1 MKTES
6 CCSNATGP
14 IAVCVPSTKKEKMEA
29 IVALSHAVEEL
40 AKALNSTHLV
50 ANIQNCSIDQRGN
63 TADGTAGIFIGGV
76 E

>member
-1 MKTES
+1 MKNKKKHNT
-6 CCSNATGP
+6 NTGP

-29 IVALSHAVEEL
+29 IVALSNAVVEL

-50 ANIQNCSIDQRGN
+50 ANVSDCNFTSTKGSIGPALQ
-63 TADGTAGIFIGGV
+63 IGGV

>member
-1 MKTES
+1 MKAKN
-6 CCSNATGP
+6 CCNTATGP

-29 IVALSHAVEEL
+29 IVALSHAVKEL

-50 ANIQNCSIDQRGN
+50 ANIHNCSIDQRGN
-63 TADGTAGIFIGGV
+63 AADGTTGIFIGGA

>member
-1 MKTES
+1 MKS
-6 CCSNATGP
+6 KNCCNTASGP

-50 ANIQNCSIDQRGN
+50 ANLNGCNITCSAPG
-63 TADGTAGIFIGGV
+63 GTGIYVGGV